1 MDRLPVKRAVGGSSS
16 RTIRTSLRQ
25 PGDISEHLKRL
36 IEGRDNEEIISF
48 LEESEQ
54 SSDSH
59 EHFKVERLITF
70 NYPYNDVFFPE
81 GCASA
86 DNFK

>member
-1 MDRLPVKRAVGGSSS
+1 MDRLSISRAVGGSGS

-25 PGDISEHLKRL
+25 PGDISEHLKGL
-36 IEGRDNEEIISF
+36 IEGRDDAEIISF

-59 EHFKVERLITF
+59 EHFKVERLMIF
-70 NYPYNDVFFPE
+70 NHP
-81 GCASA
+81 
-86 DNFK
+86 